1 MSIKITTTEA
11 ENQELTLLFEFNDY
25 EVPEQVD
32 IDYNTSL
39 ANNRFAGG
47 LQTNQIN
54 GIYLEPISLSVL
66 FKGTMVMKDGTR
78 VSAKDRFDQLARL
91 QGRPIKLFI
100 ENFKTICIIKSIKI
114 TFKNVEH
121 IEAEI
126 VFQPHDFQLPIKPT
140 QAKQFAETFKELTDT
155 VIPKP
160 PANENILKAF
170 FRAISDMTNVSEQK
184 GALVNP
190 PEQGNGAI
198 ENILNTASRKIID
211 PSDPAGNLI
220 DNPNYK
226 KVSNNTTQVE
236 SVVKL
241 KTETSKGVT
250 RADIPSAN
258 NTNFYKNETL
268 NLGLEFLNR

>member
-184 GALVNP
+184 GVFENP
-190 PEQGNGAI
+190 PEQGQAFKNVANALLPSHSRTDNKGNAI
-198 ENILNTASRKIID
+198 PEEKSIVKKIEAI
-211 PSDPAGNLI
+211 
-220 DNPNYK
+220 
-226 KVSNNTTQVE
+226 NNAVN
-236 SVVKL
+236 S
-241 KTETSKGVT
+241 KTEKGIGVKYNDIGQEPL
-250 RADIPSAN
+250 RAIG
-258 NTNFYKNETL
+258 
-268 NLGLEFLNR
+268 LGL